1 MKTRNSFTFKDI
13 KVNIEGNPVEL
24 GDIHFDNEIECSV
37 QELAQ
42 SGSFIKDIIYQIR
55 DAIKEAQAS
64 AQAYQPSCTSTP
76 ATTASASTPAKT
88 AAIPKVAEPQ
98 KTEQHWDL
106 AAVWS
111 IMIAKLPD
119 GFKKSGI
126 GCYAFETGTIKDKNK
141 ITVKIEFNEDSIDMD
156 IYVGSTAIH
165 GYLYSEGE
173 RSRVSGINPA
183 LMQDMIEEMP
193 EEIRDF
199 VKEYFNKIN
208 K

>member
-1 MKTRNSFTFKDI
+1 MKTRTSFIAKDTRLT
-13 KVNIEGNPVEL
+13 VEETPIEIGTIECEFEV
-24 GDIHFDNEIECSV
+24 ECSV
-37 QELAQ
+37 QEMAQ
-42 SGSFIKDIIYQIR
+42 SGSTIMNVLKFVKDS
-55 DAIKEAQAS
+55 IKEAQAS
-64 AQAYQPSCTSTP
+64 AQPCQPSCTSTP
-76 ATTASASTPAKT
+76 AKT
-88 AAIPKVAEPQ
+88 ATVPKVAEPKKINQ
-98 KTEQHWDL
+98 EWDL
-106 AAVWS
+106 PSVWEV
-111 IMIAKLPD
+111 MMKKLPE

-193 EEIRDF
+193 EEIKEF
-199 VKEYFNKIN
+199 VKDYFDKIN
-208 K
+208 KN